1 MLVESEPAGG
11 GLYAG
16 PPAHDVSHEELVS
29 TVADYARFLRA
40 LSYGTEVG
48 DGPLV
53 SAELLKLMTSD
64 QIPDALKRPDSFF
77 PGFWDQMGWGFGV
90 GVQTGGGHAGRFGW
104 SGGLGTDF
112 FVDPDGTIGIL
123 LAQVDLDEQV
133 MALFNEFQQLVP
145 PH

>member
-1 MLVESEPAGG
+1 MRFYKLAAEDVTVF
-11 GLYAG
+11 
-16 PPAHDVSHEELVS
+16 HDELDL
-29 TVADYARFLRA
+29 APGKCRA
-40 LSYGTEVG
+40 
-48 DGPLV
+48 
-53 SAELLKLMTSD
+53 K
-64 QIPDALKRPDSFF
+64 
-77 PGFWDQMGWGFGV
+77 
-90 GVQTGGGHAGRFGW
+90 TGGGHAGRFGW